1 MFSTEIVCADSIHKN
16 NAYRLNKLMIL
27 LVPDEFGKGTG
38 VMHPKCLLPPLI
50 YCTSLHSGHPIAWCI
65 SDCENNVALQKHY
78 YKAIKVKVVM
88 ADNGMYVPVIQFE
101 DDPELLAVEFLL
113 FSLYMIIEQLQFL

>member
-1 MFSTEIVCADSIHKN
+1 
-16 NAYRLNKLMIL
+16 
-27 LVPDEFGKGTG
+27 
-38 VMHPKCLLPPLI
+38 
-50 YCTSLHSGHPIAWCI
+50 
-65 SDCENNVALQKHY
+65 
-78 YKAIKVKVVM
+78 M